1 MIFGSPFLLHR
12 HSIRSKRPSPLALF
26 SGRMASW
33 RSGDAEDCKSSY
45 PGSIPGEA
53 SKFPAAGSETYPSM
67 GTRATGRRLVLRDAA
82 CVSWS
87 APLPPSPPHIPATLS
102 RQQPGC
108 PRIGRPTHDGPR
120 TAGAFV
126 RQNAL
131 NAISGNGSLTA
142 RKVRGGHEREA
153 RCPPASKPLKKL
165 VSLPGELLR
174 YFGHRGFGV
183 LISAPYRSLRVRP
196 LSRHAD
202 QQVMTRGAI
211 TGAGAGGRSPSR
223 STWSWGRP
231 RRYGSPGRL
240 TQ

>member
-1 MIFGSPFLLHR
+1 MTQRTANPRTPVQFR
-12 HSIRSKRPSPLALF
+12 ARPPNFPQQDQKLTPPWGPA
-26 SGRMASW
+26 R
-33 RSGDAEDCKSSY
+33 
-45 PGSIPGEA
+45 
-53 SKFPAAGSETYPSM
+53 PAAGSCCVMQPAFQDLHRFPHRLRTFRQRCPASNPAA
-67 GTRATGRRLVLRDAA
+67 RA
-82 CVSWS
+82 S
-87 APLPPSPPHIPATLS
+87 ADIPMTDLA
-102 RQQPGC
+102 QPGVVV
-108 PRIGRPTHDGPR
+108 H
-120 TAGAFV
+120 
-126 RQNAL
+126 QHLL
-131 NAISGNGSLTA
+131 NAISGNRSLTA

-240 TQ
+240 TR